1 MKNTSLF
8 MAVFCL
14 FVLGTSNTT
23 TAQTKKKKTTSTKTS
38 STPVLSVSEIGNG
51 LKEALD
57 KGITKQVS
65 KLTAEDG
72 FYKNEAVKILLPEE
86 LQVVDRKLRQLG
98 MTKLADQGIIVLNR
112 AAEDAVKQATPV
124 FVDAVK
130 KMTFAD
136 AKTILLGNE
145 NAATTYLQTSTTAS
159 LTEKFTPV
167 IKTSFSNVGAD
178 VIWEQIISKYNSIPF
193 ITKINPDLVGH
204 TTTKALDGVFK
215 MIAVEEK
222 EIRKNASFRNTDTLK
237 KVFALQ
243 DKLNIK
249 L

>member
-1 MKNTSLF
+1 M
-8 MAVFCL
+8 
-14 FVLGTSNTT
+14 NTT
-23 TAQTKKKKTTSTKTS
+23 KLMGVLFSLYFIGTTNSIMAQTKKKAITTTKTS

-65 KLTAEDG
+65 KLTTEDG

-86 LQVVDRKLRQLG
+86 LQVVDKKLRQLG
-98 MTKLADQGIIVLNR
+98 MTKLADQGILVLNR

-145 NAATTYLQTSTTAS
+145 NAATTYLQASTTAS

-204 TTTKALDGVFK
+204 TTNKALDGVFK

-222 EIRKNASFRNTDTLK
+222 DIRKNVSFRNTDLLK
-237 KVFALQ
+237 KVFSLQ
-243 DKLNIK
+243 DKLHTK